1 MQKGLFLGAGASYEV
16 GMPLV
21 WEFSNTLKIN
31 VLKRLDTKLFNF
43 ESDASLK
50 DTLIN
55 LLSDQNMHYENV
67 VGELE
72 KLYLQNPTGNAPIYH
87 VLIQLIECIQLLL
100 LEEQMNT
107 LKFLGE
113 KVKDYYGLKYL
124 VEEQGVLNVFS
135 LNHDVVFE
143 EICDYYDIPYRDGFF
158 ALENKYK
165 TVANFKVITKDQLES
180 GQINLFPS
188 DMSGLNLIKLHGSL
202 DMFAAEDKMLFL
214 KATGDGKHIGSHFYE
229 IRKIEDH
236 NLNVCTHD
244 GIRTTNE
251 LCVYND
257 NNELQFLRR
266 SLLSG
271 AHKFQN
277 RFEQIAPKALF
288 EMFKKKLNSLNELV
302 IIGYGFG
309 DAHINDIL
317 RFWIVEESNKIII
330 YDPNRDPQDI
340 PDFLTNNSDQVN
352 IIQGGLTDFFLSF
365 NSSKE
370 TANSKRKREFLSQV
384 RKKLKEKRLE
394 V

>member
-21 WEFSNTLKIN
+21 WEFSNTLRIN

-43 ESDASLK
+43 KSNESLK
-50 DTLIN
+50 GTLIDLFN
-55 LLSDQNMHYENV
+55 DQNKHYEEV
-67 VGELE
+67 IGELE
-72 KLYLQNPTGNAPIYH
+72 KLYLQNHTESSIHH
-87 VLIQLIECIQLLL
+87 VLIQLIECIQLLM

-113 KVKDYYGLKYL
+113 KVKDYYGLKAL

-143 EICDYYDIPYRDGFF
+143 EICDYYSIPYRDGFF
-158 ALENKYK
+158 PLENKYK
-165 TVANFKVITKDQLES
+165 TVANFKAITKEQLES
-180 GQINLFPS
+180 GEINLFQS
-188 DMSGLNLIKLHGSL
+188 DISCVNLIKLHGSL
-202 DMFAAEDKMLFL
+202 DIFAAEDKKLFL
-214 KATGDGKHIGSHFYE
+214 KVTGDGEHIGSNFYE

-251 LCVYND
+251 LCVYDD

-288 EMFKKKLNSLNELV
+288 EIFKKILDNLNELI

-309 DAHINDIL
+309 DIHINDVL
-317 RFWIVEESNKIII
+317 RSWIIEESHTMII
-330 YDPNRDPQDI
+330 YDPHREKI
-340 PDFLTNNSDQVN
+340 PEFLANNSNQVN
-352 IIQGGLTDFFLSF
+352 IVQGGLTDFLLSI
-365 NSSKE
+365 NSSNE
-370 TANSKRKREFLSQV
+370 TTHSKRKREFMSQV
-384 RKKLKEKRLE
+384 REELKKKRLD
-394 V
+394 VQT